1 MIIPDRVVEQLE
13 FVASY
18 VDDCDDWVTV
28 KKEVMR
34 GIPSSLRKNF
44 STRDPKTK
52 EQQLNKFEKYIIEY
66 WKEKTGINLKLRSLE
81 ERRELFGIL

>member
-1 MIIPDRVVEQLE
+1 MIIPPRIIEQID
-13 FVASY
+13 FVSSY
-18 VDDCDDWVTV
+18 VSSCDDWVTI

-52 EQQLNKFEKYIIEY
+52 EQQLNDFEKAVIIY
-66 WKEKTGINLKLRSLE
+66 YSNLTGINLIMRTLE
-81 ERRELFGIL
+81 ERRLLDVL